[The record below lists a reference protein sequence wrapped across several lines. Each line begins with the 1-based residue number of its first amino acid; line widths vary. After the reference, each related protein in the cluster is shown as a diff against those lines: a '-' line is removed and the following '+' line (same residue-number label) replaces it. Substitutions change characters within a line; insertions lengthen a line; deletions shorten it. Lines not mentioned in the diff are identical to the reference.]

1 MINITAARQT
11 GMYTLIE
18 QNFIERMRFCSHA
31 ARVQHRSNR
40 TFAWLRTGIHYP
52 NVFLNLVWSRNV
64 GYNYLGQEVDLLVNH
79 LSQKEAPI
87 FWALNPE
94 LPSAFHTS
102 QRLEALGFS
111 MESPVHGMTMLLD
124 GANTQVDIPEE
135 LVIQRV
141 YEPQS
146 LEAFLGVLS
155 ARYAYSTSAAQQW
168 QGMES
173 RLGFGLHSIWQ
184 RYVGLWKGEPVATA
198 AVFMGSSAAGIY
210 HVETLSMHGEK
221 ASAPRW
227 SPMPCTRHSGGVI
240 SSACWWQ
247 LIWDSTSTAAWVSS
261 PAMICICGSGNRMKN
276 KKGAVIRALAHY
288 THLKCST
295 VFWPPSSRRLTWLS
309 YSSVK

>member
-31 ARVQHRSNR
+31 ARVQHRNNR
-40 TFAWLRTGIHYP
+40 TFAWLRTGINYP

-124 GANTQVDIPEE
+124 GANTQVDTPEG

-155 ARYAYSTSAAQQW
+155 ARYTYSTSAAQQW

-210 HVETLSMHGEK
+210 HVETLSHARGK
-221 ASAPRW
+221 
-227 SPMPCTRHSGGVI
+227 GIG
-240 SSACWWQ
+240 
-247 LIWDSTSTAAWVSS
+247 TAMVAH
-261 PAMICICGSGNRMKN
+261 
-276 KKGAVIRALAHY
+276 ALHEAQRRGY
-288 THLKCST
+288 FFSVLVATDMGFNLY
-295 VFWPPSSRRLTWLS
+295 RRLGFQTS
-309 YSSVK
+309 YDLHLWER